1 MNGHSDMVG
10 MMESGEISHE
20 DFEPPSFDEEKERRA
35 GFFDSHDIPSQE
47 AMLIK
52 ELKNQYRWHG
62 SEGGITS
69 TRANIKLSIGRLASR
84 IHNLIH
90 RDGYVIDKNW
100 ITVVNQFGK
109 KVRVVKYSYD
119 PTKNANSHCLNCGS
133 LIGKDCGDAE
143 PDYNDYFCSK
153 LCNIQWRK

>member
-1 MNGHSDMVG
+1 MKGHSLDSIDNPS
-10 MMESGEISHE
+10 EEF
-20 DFEPPSFDEEKERRA
+20 FEPPSFDEEKERRA
-35 GFFDSHDIPSQE
+35 GFFDSHEIPSQE

-69 TRANIKLSIGRLASR
+69 TQANIKLSIGRLASR

-109 KVRVVKYSYD
+109 KVRVIKYSYD
-119 PTKNANSHCLNCGS
+119 PTKN
-133 LIGKDCGDAE
+133 
-143 PDYNDYFCSK
+143 
-153 LCNIQWRK
+153 

>member
-35 GFFDSHDIPSQE
+35 GFFDSHENPSQE
-47 AMLIK
+47 VMLINY
-52 ELKNQYRWHG
+52 LKNQG
-62 SEGGITS
+62 SDGGITS
-69 TRANIKLSIGRLASR
+69 TGANINLSIGRLASR

-100 ITVVNQFGK
+100 ITVRNQFGK
-109 KVRVVKYSYD
+109 KARVMKYSYD
-119 PTKNANSHCLNCGS
+119 ENKNG
-133 LIGKDCGDAE
+133 GK
-143 PDYNDYFCSK
+143 
-153 LCNIQWRK
+153 